1 MMKRR
6 MKDDEVVEHVLKFL
20 AERGPMTLTGL
31 ADYMRFAAGGAPR
44 QDRLMAILIQLARRG
59 TVEMRRSPS
68 NRYVTFR
75 FVLPEERKQPAVPLM
90 DEVAAPAAELSR
102 PAAPALAAAIL
113 DLSAALTLHAEAIAG
128 YAEMV
133 KAACAPP
140 PPSKFNGPL
149 RDHAAIPTAG

>member
-6 MKDDEVVEHVLKFL
+6 MKDDELVEHVLKFL
-20 AERGPMTLTGL
+20 AERGPMSPSGL
-31 ADYMRFAAGGAPR
+31 ADHIRVTVGTAP
-44 QDRLMAILIQLARRG
+44 QANRLMAILMRQAPLG
-59 TVEMRRSPS
+59 TVEARRTPAG
-68 NRYVTFR
+68 RMKFR
-75 FVLPEERKQPAVPLM
+75 FVPPEERRTPTAPPANEVP
-90 DEVAAPAAELSR
+90 APAAELSR

-149 RDHAAIPTAG
+149 RDIAAIPTAG